1 MKPRMLIFVALTAKL
16 ASCTAGP
23 DYVAP
28 DLPAAPTW
36 RKPVATG
43 PQSARPWWQSFNDP
57 VLNRLETEALN
68 ANLSIEQAL
77 ARLDQAQAASAAA
90 GAARLPSAE
99 AGASAAR
106 AQQSLNAGL
115 GQLSRFV
122 PDFPRTVDNGN
133 ATLSGSWDLDL
144 AGGLRRRQEAA
155 RAGTAEA
162 QAGVIA
168 ARLAVSAELAQAY
181 FRLRVAEVQGL
192 ALNELAASAR
202 ERQAIMAARLRSGA
216 ASQADAERTSAA
228 AEQAAAAL
236 PQISARIEAE
246 RTRIAILL
254 GRSPSLPLDLDGPF
268 NADAA
273 DPIAGLP
280 AAVLRARP
288 DVAMAE
294 ARLISANAAIGAA
307 MAEYWPSVSLS
318 ALAGVQSNRFGQ
330 LFTGDSIAMQGALG
344 LRWRLFDFGRI
355 DAQVAS
361 ARGRNRE
368 MLAAYRETVLR
379 ATGDVEVAQAALI
392 AARTALASTKAE
404 VDLREAARD
413 RDKAALRAGAISRDT
428 LTASQSALAEAQ
440 LRLAEARGNQ
450 AAALVDLSRALGL
463 QTW

>member
-1 MKPRMLIFVALTAKL
+1 MKARLLTIFALSATL
-16 ASCTAGP
+16 VGCTAGP
-23 DYVAP
+23 DYAAP

-36 RKPVATG
+36 RQPVATG
-43 PQSARPWWQSFNDP
+43 PQSASPWWQSFNDP

-122 PDFPRTVDNGN
+122 PDFLRTVDNGS

-181 FRLRVAEVQGL
+181 FRLRVAQAQGL
-192 ALNELAASAR
+192 ALNELAARAR
-202 ERQAIMAARLRSGA
+202 ERQAIMAARLSSGA

-254 GRSPSLPLDLDGPF
+254 GHSPSLPLDLDGAF
-268 NADAA
+268 SADAA
-273 DPIAGLP
+273 DPVAGLP

-330 LFTGDSIAMQGALG
+330 LFTGDSIALQGALG

-413 RDKAALRAGAISRDT
+413 RDKAALRAGAISRET
-428 LTASQSALAEAQ
+428 LSASQSALAEAQ

>member
-1 MKPRMLIFVALTAKL
+1 MKARLLTIFALSATL
-16 ASCTAGP
+16 VGCTAGP
-23 DYVAP
+23 DYAAP

-36 RKPVATG
+36 RQPVATG
-43 PQSARPWWQSFNDP
+43 PQSASPWWQSFNDP

-122 PDFPRTVDNGN
+122 PDFPRTVDNGS

-181 FRLRVAEVQGL
+181 FRLRVAQAQGL
-192 ALNELAASAR
+192 ALNELAARAR
-202 ERQAIMAARLRSGA
+202 ERQAIMAARLSSGA

-254 GRSPSLPLDLDGPF
+254 GHSPSLPLDLDGAF
-268 NADAA
+268 SADAA
-273 DPIAGLP
+273 DPVAGLP

-330 LFTGDSIAMQGALG
+330 LFTGDSIALQGALG

-413 RDKAALRAGAISRDT
+413 RDKAALRAGAISRET
-428 LTASQSALAEAQ
+428 LSASQSALAEAQ